1 MHFYSN
7 FNICHTRYIE
17 QIKQS
22 LQIAGVSSRES
33 SLIVRGDDS
42 DKGMQIDLLID
53 RADDVVNVCE
63 MKFCQS
69 EFVVTK
75 AYATQIVS
83 RIEAL
88 EKLLPSKTFLRLSV
102 PNPFILTSMPTPSP
116 CSSPSMT
123 CSGHSIPSRAY
134 ILI

>member
-88 EKLLPSKTFLRLSV
+88 EKLLPSKTFLPTLISAEPV
-102 PNPFILTSMPTPSP
+102 HPNEYADTFPLQLTLDDLF
-116 CSSPSMT
+116 
-123 CSGHSIPSRAY
+123 RE
-134 ILI
+134 